1 MFVINEEDQKVPIF
15 ICLEN
20 IDQLEED
27 CLKQAIN
34 LSKLPFAFRN
44 IFLASDTHMGY
55 GCPIGGVF
63 ATESVIIPNAVGV
76 DISCGM
82 GFIETN
88 IPASI
93 LHEVD
98 TPNGKLKNVIIG
110 ELLRNIPTGF
120 ARHNDPQSSD
130 ILDKMR
136 SYGETI
142 EGKHDLLKHTVL
154 VPELQAGYYQIG
166 SLGGGNHFLEIQED
180 ENSMVGIMVHSGSR
194 NFGYKICKYFNEKAK
209 LLNKTWYTS
218 IPESYDLAFLPTS
231 SQEGMDYIGW
241 MHIAMEFAK
250 ENRYHM
256 MKVCK
261 NVVERLVS
269 KFSSHKVEVLN
280 EINVHHNYAALEN
293 HGGKNVWVHRKGAI
307 RVREGEIGI
316 IPGAM
321 GSYSYIV
328 KGLGYDKSFNSCS
341 HGAGRKMSRKKAKDA
356 FSVQS
361 VIEELKNDG
370 VVIGKSNKDDIG
382 EECKHAYKDIDF
394 VIEQQKH
401 IIEPIKKLKT
411 IGVIKG

>member
-1 MFVINEEDQKVPIF
+1 MNVIKKEDYRVPVFHWSDEIEESAQ
-15 ICLEN
+15 LQ
-20 IDQLEED
+20 IDNV
-27 CLKQAIN
+27 A
-34 LSKLPFAFRN
+34 KLPFLYRN
-44 IFLASDTHMGY
+44 IAIMPDVHAGV
-55 GCPIGGVF
+55 GVPIGCV
-63 ATESVIIPNAVGV
+63 AALEHVVIPQMVGV
-76 DISCGM
+76 DIGCGM

-93 LHEVD
+93 LHEAD
-98 TPNGKLKNVIIG
+98 TPNGKLKNAIIG
-110 ELLRNIPTGF
+110 DLLRNIPTGF
-120 ARHNDPQSSD
+120 SHHNDAQNSD

-142 EGKHDLLKHTVL
+142 DGKHNLLKHTVL
-154 VPELQAGYYQIG
+154 VPELQAGYYQLG
-166 SLGGGNHFLEIQED
+166 TLGGGNHFLELQED
-180 ENSMVGIMVHSGSR
+180 ENGMVGIMLHSGSR

-209 LLNKTWYTS
+209 LLNKTWYSS
-218 IPESYDLAFLPTS
+218 IPESYDLAFLPTT

-241 MHIAMEFAK
+241 MNVALEFAK
-250 ENRYHM
+250 ENRSQM
-256 MKVCK
+256 MNVCK
-261 NVVERLVS
+261 TVVERLVS
-269 KFSSHKVEVLN
+269 KFSSHKVEFLN
-280 EINVHHNYAALEN
+280 EINAHHNYAALEN

-316 IPGAM
+316 VPGAM
-321 GSYSYIV
+321 GASSYIV
-328 KGLGYDKSFNSCS
+328 KGLGYDKSFFTCS

-356 FSVQS
+356 FDVQS

-382 EECKHAYKDIDF
+382 EECKHAYKDIEF